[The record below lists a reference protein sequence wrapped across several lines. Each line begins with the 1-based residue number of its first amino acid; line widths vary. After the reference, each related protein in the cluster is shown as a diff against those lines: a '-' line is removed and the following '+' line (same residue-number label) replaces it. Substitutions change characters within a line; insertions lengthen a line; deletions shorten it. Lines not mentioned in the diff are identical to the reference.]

1 VSVVFGFQRKSHR
14 PAIMRTFCAGCH
26 DKRTHELSS
35 VRARFRL
42 TCGECGAST
51 TVSAEK
57 ADMLLATA
65 ERVDEQTTTG
75 DRISEDP
82 VAV

>member
-1 VSVVFGFQRKSHR
+1 MSVVFGFQRKPHR
-14 PAIMRTFCAGCH
+14 LAIMRTICGACH
-26 DKRTHELSS
+26 DRCSHELTGT
-35 VRARFRL
+35 RARFRL

-57 ADMLLATA
+57 ADLLLASV
-65 ERVDEQTTTG
+65 ERVDEPKATEDLT
-75 DRISEDP
+75 SEGA